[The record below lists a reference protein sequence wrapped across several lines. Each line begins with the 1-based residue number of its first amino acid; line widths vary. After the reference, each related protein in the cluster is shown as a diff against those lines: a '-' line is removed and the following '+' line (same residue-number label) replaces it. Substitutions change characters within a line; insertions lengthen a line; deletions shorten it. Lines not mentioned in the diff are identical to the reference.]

1 MQQLAEH
8 QVDLIVQQ
16 LEEAVQIALGLDAQ
30 AGQVDGREAEVAA
43 AAGHLAVGVVHVAQ
57 HAGAATHVGHFAVV
71 VTGLVVLQVERRI
84 QEAEIGEQTHGR
96 GLDGH
101 LEQVVVGVAFV
112 VVDAFLDL
120 EDLHREDG
128 GLAAAQTGLGGQ
140 QQVAHHHAALGGGV
154 GAVVDGAEGHLR
166 TGAGIHGIQ
175 VVHEGFHGLIGAA
188 VGDAQGFLGGVG
200 MGGTHQI
207 ALVLGHQAFHALA
220 QFVHIGHADGGH
232 HGQQDLLAEFFGLG
246 GIHAGPDAHEGG
258 EGVAIFLAE
267 GLGHAAGHGVIEVRH
282 ALAAVHLVLVGLDGD
297 TGQGGIA
304 LDGIGLAQM
313 AVTGGEPVAEQRDQV
328 DLATG
333 LGEHVEIL
341 VMDMDVTVD
350 VRGRGVLG
358 QDVVVGEILGPFGT
372 VLEHGAHGRIAVDV
386 GVLALDVFFDG
397 GRVGQGL
404 VDLHQVRFRV
414 APLGVLGAVQDV
426 GLGGLGVIVLDQ
438 GLFHHVLDLF
448 HMTEVLGFELAADLF
463 GDEQEIRGGHV
474 LAGRLVGLG
483 NGIENLDG
491 IKGDLGPVP
500 LDDARKHVFL
510 LQIQRY
516 LFS

>member
-1 MQQLAEH
+1 
-8 QVDLIVQQ
+8 
-16 LEEAVQIALGLDAQ
+16 
-30 AGQVDGREAEVAA
+30 
-43 AAGHLAVGVVHVAQ
+43 
-57 HAGAATHVGHFAVV
+57 
-71 VTGLVVLQVERRI
+71 
-84 QEAEIGEQTHGR
+84 
-96 GLDGH
+96 
-101 LEQVVVGVAFV
+101 
-112 VVDAFLDL
+112 
-120 EDLHREDG
+120 
-128 GLAAAQTGLGGQ
+128 
-140 QQVAHHHAALGGGV
+140 
-154 GAVVDGAEGHLR
+154 
-166 TGAGIHGIQ
+166 
-175 VVHEGFHGLIGAA
+175 
-188 VGDAQGFLGGVG
+188 

-232 HGQQDLLAEFFGLG
+232 HGQQDLLAEFLGLG

-258 EGVAIFLAE
+258 EGVAVFLAE

-448 HMTEVLGFELAADLF
+448 HMAEVLGFELAADLF